1 MDYFSRG
8 IGAEI
13 PECGKGQWD
22 RQRGAKRRIQREM
35 HECSNCMAEILL
47 SRQDWLFGIF
57 LFSAVVVFGSG
68 IHYLLFRL
76 LRGQQSAAQRRGLGI
91 NRYLAWPARCV
102 FLTIGL
108 RIVLPMVPRIPPFL
122 LDRIDQTVEVLLV
135 LFLGWLAIGGVYVFQ
150 AFTLSRFDTTVA
162 DNLRARR
169 VHTQMQFFR
178 RLLIFI
184 VLLLDAGALLW
195 SLHDPQLW
203 KYGTGLLASA
213 GLASLVL
220 ATAAKSTASNLIAG
234 MQIALSEPI
243 RIDDVVVIQGE
254 WGRIEEITS
263 TYVIVKIWDERR
275 LVVPLSYFI
284 EQPFENW
291 TRRRGD
297 LLGTAF
303 LYVDYSVPVEPLR
316 AELQRIVSAS
326 PLWDKRVCVL
336 QVTNLTDRSME
347 LRCLMSSGGS
357 SQLFD
362 LRCIVRERMIEFLR
376 ENYPQALPTLRFE
389 MRDRPKQVSE
399 SAGQAPAVR
408 PDGACTP

>member
-1 MDYFSRG
+1 MTLIS
-8 IGAEI
+8 
-13 PECGKGQWD
+13 
-22 RQRGAKRRIQREM
+22 
-35 HECSNCMAEILL
+35 L
-47 SRQDWLFGIF
+47 SRQDWIYGVF
-57 LFSAVVVFGSG
+57 LFSAVVVFGNG
-68 IHYLLFRL
+68 FHYVVFRL
-76 LRGQQSAAQRRGLGI
+76 LRKQQAESKRRSLGFQQH
-91 NRYLAWPARCV
+91 LAWPARGA

-108 RIVLPMVPRIPPFL
+108 RIILPLIPKVPKEVLEP
-122 LDRIDQTVEVLLV
+122 VEQAVEILLV
-135 LFLGWLAIGGVYVFQ
+135 LFIGWLGVGGVYVFQ

-178 RLLIFI
+178 RVLIAII
-184 VLLLDAGALLW
+184 VLLDAGALLW
-195 SLHDPQLW
+195 SFHDANLW
-203 KYGTGLLASA
+203 KFGTGLLASA
-213 GLASLVL
+213 GLASLIL

-263 TYVIVKIWDERR
+263 TYVVVKIWDERR

-303 LYVDYSVPVEPLR
+303 LYVDYSVPVDPLR
-316 AELQRIVSAS
+316 AELLRVVSGS
-326 PLWDKRVCVL
+326 PLWDKRVCGL

-347 LRCLMSSGGS
+347 LRCLVSAAGS
-357 SQLFD
+357 SQCFD
-362 LRCIVRERMIEFLR
+362 LRCLVREKMIEFLR
-376 ENYPQALPTLRFE
+376 NNYPGALPAFRVE
-389 MRDRPKQVSE
+389 MRERDARPGDLTPDPAA
-399 SAGQAPAVR
+399 AGQP
-408 PDGACTP
+408 GH